1 MKRGGTVMLTSTI
14 FTFNF
19 FPLGSNLWYSHI
31 LLGQFIPAKSTYYA
45 GIAQHGT
52 PCADLQTRIQRVQSL
67 MNAYQPRY
75 QVKCVNTVAFKTGSQ
90 NRYINRFTSGDQQ
103 VECVNAVG
111 SPTGVADATVV
122 VLTSHRCLIH
132 YE

>member
-1 MKRGGTVMLTSTI
+1 MMDSMLFSAMMFRLTRIEASDVPGKTKPRPGPWLRI
-14 FTFNF
+14 
-19 FPLGSNLWYSHI
+19 LWYSHI

-75 QVKCVNTVAFKTGSQ
+75 QVKCVNTV
-90 NRYINRFTSGDQQ
+90 
-103 VECVNAVG
+103 G
-111 SPTGVADATVV
+111 SPGKGARRHMP
-122 VLTSHRCLIH
+122 LSSWLKNLG
-132 YE
+132 